1 MCEAG
6 VRSASWRLRQ
16 EVRGLD
22 LQRWGL
28 KVEAMGRIGRKD
40 VPGRRHSIY
49 KGPKM
54 R

>member
-1 MCEAG
+1 MVSVG
-6 VRSASWRLRQ
+6 HTVMGQ

-28 KVEAMGRIGRKD
+28 KAEAMALGRIGRKD
-40 VPGRRHSIY
+40 APGTGRSIY
-49 KGPKM
+49 KGPKI